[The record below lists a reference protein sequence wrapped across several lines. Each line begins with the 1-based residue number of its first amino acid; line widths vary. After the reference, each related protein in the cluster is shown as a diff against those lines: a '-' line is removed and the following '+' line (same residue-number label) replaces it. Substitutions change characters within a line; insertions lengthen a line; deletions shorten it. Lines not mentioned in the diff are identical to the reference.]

1 MQTNKK
7 IGVTVFSKLHYYDAR
22 FDTCSGLIN
31 RLRSVQL
38 PRGNSMLRLIS
49 LLSAIITL
57 LLVSGCSKLDQA
69 LKPQS
74 LEAEE
79 NVAAVEEKKAT
90 TIWDALNRDFST
102 TPVKVNRY
110 IWQASLEVLDFMP
123 IETIDPFS
131 GVIVMGYGVPP
142 GGNNAYRATVYV
154 SEPALD
160 ARTLRVA
167 VATRT
172 GPVPSETMR
181 ALEDAILSRARQL
194 RELDGRF

>member
-1 MQTNKK
+1 
-7 IGVTVFSKLHYYDAR
+7 
-22 FDTCSGLIN
+22 
-31 RLRSVQL
+31 
-38 PRGNSMLRLIS
+38 MLRMMSIFS
-49 LLSAIITL
+49 VIVTLSAI
-57 LLVSGCSKLDQA
+57 SGCSQLEKVFQSQDLSNQISAPA
-69 LKPQS
+69 LEDESKQ
-74 LEAEE
+74 
-79 NVAAVEEKKAT
+79 T
-90 TIWDALNRDFST
+90 TIWDALNRDLST

-142 GGNNAYRATVYV
+142 GGKEAYRATVYV

-167 VATRT
+167 VATRA
-172 GPVPSETMR
+172 GAASPQTMR
-181 ALEDAILSRARQL
+181 DLEDAILSRARQL